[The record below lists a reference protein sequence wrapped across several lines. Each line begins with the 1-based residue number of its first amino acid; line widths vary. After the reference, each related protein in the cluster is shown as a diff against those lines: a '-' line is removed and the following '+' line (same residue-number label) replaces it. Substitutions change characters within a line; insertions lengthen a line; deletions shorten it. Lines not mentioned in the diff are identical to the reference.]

1 MLTTKTLNTIDNLVK
16 SLSTETDKWMSL
28 AIAIDLADKKK
39 KVLLTDDCDF

>member
-28 AIAIDLADKKK
+28 AIAID
-39 KVLLTDDCDF
+39 